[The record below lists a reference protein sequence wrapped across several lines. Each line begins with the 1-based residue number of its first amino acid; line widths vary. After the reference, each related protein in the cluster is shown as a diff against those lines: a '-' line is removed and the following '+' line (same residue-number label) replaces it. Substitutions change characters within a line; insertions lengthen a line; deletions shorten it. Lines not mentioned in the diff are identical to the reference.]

1 MDVQTSRLHK
11 LLSSYEIIND
21 LTKEDYSTYMLPI
34 VHAVNLFFEFCF
46 LHLDKDN
53 NNLF

>member
-11 LLSSYEIIND
+11 LLSSYEIIKD
-21 LTKEDYSTYMLPI
+21 LTKEDYSTYMLPM
-34 VHAVNLFFEFCF
+34 VHAVNLFFKFCF